1 MVVTAV
7 PRGVVQ
13 QVVLTRELSEVTER
27 GAAAIGITPQL
38 GAVTHR
44 RLQVVATASEL
55 LEDVRAALDILH
67 RRERGGGVGG
77 VHVAVIGGVGQ
88 SVRLNLP

>member
-38 GAVTHR
+38 GAVTYR

-55 LEDVRAALDILH
+55 LEDV
-67 RRERGGGVGG
+67 
-77 VHVAVIGGVGQ
+77 
-88 SVRLNLP
+88 